1 MIKYLGKIKLNDTVM
16 VSDPCYKVGVWCQGE
31 INNILEGEYNV
42 FISEDDGRIKE
53 LIVSNDKYPEIEDW
67 EINMEQSFEVG
78 VDSGNAGIF
87 DYKYYCDTHEE
98 DDILDEWYDNM
109 HTKLFDNG
117 YSKNWL
123 FFRNHGV
130 ITSSGYGDGVYHCYT
145 AEHDNKVI
153 AIKIIFIDE
162 GTNKTNT

>member
-1 MIKYLGKIKLNDTVM
+1 MIKYIGKIKLNDTVM

-31 INNILEGEYNV
+31 INNVLEGEYNV

-53 LIVSNDKYPEIEDW
+53 LIVSHDKYPEIEVED
-67 EINMEQSFEVG
+67 INIEQSFEVG

-87 DYKYYCDTHEE
+87 DYKYYYDTHEE

-109 HTKLFDNG
+109 HAELFDNR

-123 FFRNHGV
+123 FFRNYGV
-130 ITSSGYGDGVYHCYT
+130 ITSSGYGDGCYYCYT
-145 AEHDNKVI
+145 AEHDNKVM
-153 AIKIIFIDE
+153 AIKIVFIDE
-162 GTNKTNT
+162 GDN

>member
-31 INNILEGEYNV
+31 INNVLEGEYNV

-87 DYKYYCDTHEE
+87 DYKYYYDTHEE
-98 DDILDEWYDNM
+98 DDILDEWYDDM
-109 HTKLFDNG
+109 LTGLFDNED
-117 YSKNWL
+117 SKNWL

-130 ITSSGYGDGVYHCYT
+130 ITSSGYGDGIYHCYT
-145 AEHDNKVI
+145 AEHDNKVM
-153 AIKIIFIDE
+153 AIKIVFIDE
-162 GTNKTNT
+162 GDN

>member
-31 INNILEGEYNV
+31 INNVLEGEYNV

-67 EINMEQSFEVG
+67 EINMEQPFEVG

-87 DYKYYCDTHEE
+87 DYKYYYDTHEE
-98 DDILDEWYDNM
+98 DDILDEWYDDM
-109 HTKLFDNG
+109 LAGLFDNED
-117 YSKNWL
+117 SKNWL

-145 AEHDNKVI
+145 AEHDNKVM

-162 GTNKTNT
+162 GDN

>member
-31 INNILEGEYNV
+31 INNVLEGEYNV

-67 EINMEQSFEVG
+67 EINMEQPFEVG

-87 DYKYYCDTHEE
+87 DYKYYYDTHEE
-98 DDILDEWYDNM
+98 DDILDEWYDDM
-109 HTKLFDNG
+109 LAELFDNED
-117 YSKNWL
+117 SKNWL

-130 ITSSGYGDGVYHCYT
+130 ITSSGYGDGIYHCYT
-145 AEHDNKVI
+145 TEHDNKVI
-153 AIKIIFIDE
+153 AIKIVFIDE
-162 GTNKTNT
+162 GNN

>member
-42 FISEDDGRIKE
+42 HISEDDGRIKE
-53 LIVSNDKYPEIEDW
+53 LIVSHDNYLVIDFEDINIE
-67 EINMEQSFEVG
+67 QPFEVG

-87 DYKYYCDTHEE
+87 DYKYYYDTHEE
-98 DDILDEWYDNM
+98 DDILDEWYDDM
-109 HTKLFDNG
+109 LAGLFDKED
-117 YSKNWL
+117 SKNWL

-130 ITSSGYGDGVYHCYT
+130 ITSSGYGDGIYHCYT
-145 AEHDNKVI
+145 AEHDNKVM

-162 GTNKTNT
+162 GDN

>member
-1 MIKYLGKIKLNDTVM
+1 MIKYLGKIKLNDTVI

-42 FISEDDGRIKE
+42 FVSEDDGRIKE
-53 LIVSNDKYPEIEDW
+53 LIVSSDKYPEIEDW
-67 EINMEQSFEVG
+67 EINMEQPFEVG

-87 DYKYYCDTHEE
+87 DYKYYYDTHEE
-98 DDILDEWYDNM
+98 DDILDEWYDDM
-109 HTKLFDNG
+109 FAGLFDNED
-117 YSKNWL
+117 SKNWL

-145 AEHDNKVI
+145 AEHDNKVM

-162 GTNKTNT
+162 GDN

>member
-1 MIKYLGKIKLNDTVM
+1 MIKYIGKINLNDTVM

-31 INNILEGEYNV
+31 VNNVLEGEYNV

-53 LIVSNDKYPEIEDW
+53 LIVSHDNYSEIEAED
-67 EINMEQSFEVG
+67 INIEQPFEVG

-109 HTKLFDNG
+109 HAKLFDNEC
-117 YSKNWL
+117 SKNWL
-123 FFRNHGV
+123 FFRKHGV
-130 ITSSGYGDGVYHCYT
+130 ITSSGYGDGCYYCYT
-145 AEHDNKVI
+145 AERNNKVM
-153 AIKIIFIDE
+153 AIKIVFIDE
-162 GTNKTNT
+162 GDN

>member
-1 MIKYLGKIKLNDTVM
+1 MIKYIGKIKLNDTVM

-31 INNILEGEYNV
+31 INNVLEGEYNV

-53 LIVSNDKYPEIEDW
+53 LIVSHDNYLVIDFEDINIE
-67 EINMEQSFEVG
+67 QPFEVG

-87 DYKYYCDTHEE
+87 DYKYYYDTHEE
-98 DDILDEWYDNM
+98 DDILDEWYDDM
-109 HTKLFDNG
+109 FARLFDNED
-117 YSKNWL
+117 SKNWL

-130 ITSSGYGDGVYHCYT
+130 ITSSGYGDGIYHCYT
-145 AEHDNKVI
+145 AEHDNKVM

-162 GTNKTNT
+162 GNN

>member
-31 INNILEGEYNV
+31 INNVLEGEYNV

-87 DYKYYCDTHEE
+87 DYKYYYDTHEE
-98 DDILDEWYDNM
+98 DDILDEWYDDM
-109 HTKLFDNG
+109 LTGLFDNED
-117 YSKNWL
+117 SKNWL

-145 AEHDNKVI
+145 AEHDNKVM
-153 AIKIIFIDE
+153 AIKIVFIDE
-162 GTNKTNT
+162 GNN